1 MRQALQFLT
10 AIPITAPQGPLGR
23 AAWAF
28 PLIGVLLGFIA
39 ASVYALKFGPIL
51 ALIIITL
58 ATGAL
63 HEDGLADVFDSIRAT
78 RTREKMLAIMKDSR
92 IGAHG
97 AAALVLSFIFRWQ
110 ALASLHGD
118 AWIRLPAAFGISR
131 TVIVLL
137 AATTPAQ
144 GEGLGRAFTESLPR
158 WSAALAL
165 AQIVILASLIQWPAA
180 VWLVTINLLL
190 VAVLRRWFIGRI
202 GGTTGD
208 CLGAACQISE
218 AVSLGVLACV

>member
-10 AIPITAPQGPLGR
+10 AIPITAPPGPLGR
-23 AAWAF
+23 SAWAF
-28 PLIGVLLGFIA
+28 PLIGVLLGFMA
-39 ASVYALKFGPIL
+39 ASVYPLKFGPIL
-51 ALIIITL
+51 ALIIVTL

-78 RTREKMLAIMKDSR
+78 RTRNKMLAIMKDSR

-97 AAALVLSFIFRWQ
+97 AAALVLSFLFRWQ
-110 ALASLHGD
+110 ALTSLQGD

-131 TVIVLL
+131 AVIVLL

-158 WSAALAL
+158 CSAALAL
-165 AQIVILASLIQWPAA
+165 AQILILAALARWPAA
-180 VWLVTINLLL
+180 IWLVTSNLIL
-190 VAVLRRWFIGRI
+190 VAILRRGFIARL

-208 CLGAACQISE
+208 CLGVACQISE
-218 AVSLGVLACV
+218 AASLGVLACV